1 LTRET
6 SKRRSGV
13 RASKD
18 AAVLRAMR
26 QQSLKVPWRDLS
38 DACHQLIVWRSF
50 ALWVRAIINAE
61 RALPDWLRERINQR
75 CPGFVANRAKSSDYE
90 SIWVDLSAWVDEHF
104 FSTAYRRGWLDA
116 LHFYS
121 GRDPLSEQ
129 VWNQWTHVESEW
141 RARRPKA
148 YPSFE
153 EWQREALNN
162 AAAGEAADRVN
173 EYIEWEA
180 LAFWA
185 RLIAESARGTPAHLV
200 AVLNERCPG
209 FVDQIPGKD
218 ASRTGFSTR
227 LWRELLA
234 WIERHQLG
242 RTTSDVDLDAVRAA
256 ARTHLRGERIAAYWA
271 HCSSRWKTRP
281 PGRYPGFEEWLR
293 EADAFVTK

>member
-1 LTRET
+1 MTSKT
-6 SKRRSGV
+6 SKRRPGV

-18 AAVLRAMR
+18 AAVIRAMR

-38 DACHQLIVWRSF
+38 DACHQMIVWRSF

-61 RALPDWLRERINQR
+61 RSLPGWLRERIDQR
-75 CPGFVANRAKSSDYE
+75 CPGFLANPPKPSDSG
-90 SIWVDLSAWVDEHF
+90 SIWVDLSAWVDESL
-104 FSTAYRRGWLDA
+104 FSGAREGGWLDA

-121 GRDPLSEQ
+121 GRDPLSDR
-129 VWNQWTHVESEW
+129 VWSQWTRVESAW
-141 RARRPKA
+141 RACRPKA

-153 EWQREALNN
+153 EWQQEALNN
-162 AAAGEAADRVN
+162 AAAGEAAARVN

-185 RLIAESARGTPAHLV
+185 RLIAESARGTPEHLV

-209 FVDQIPGKD
+209 FVDQIAGKD
-218 ASRTGFSTR
+218 ARRTGFSTR
-227 LWRELLA
+227 LWRDLLA
-234 WIERHQLG
+234 WIERHQLA

-271 HCSSRWKTRP
+271 HCSSQWKTRP
-281 PGRYPGFEEWLR
+281 PGRYPGFEEWLTG
-293 EADAFVTK
+293 ADAFVTK